1 MSTLPD
7 KYPHLLSFLK
17 DRVRAA
23 KQRAILSVNKELL
36 SIYWLIGKTIEEQQ
50 KIDGWGSKV
59 IEQLSKDLSS
69 EFPDMKGFS
78 SRNLKYMRK
87 FATTYPIVQPL
98 VAQLQEDNF
107 QTLEF
112 MQPVV
117 AQIPWTHHTIILDKC
132 KTEEER
138 LFYISKTAEQGWSKN
153 ILYSQIETQ
162 LYKRQGQAISNF
174 SEILPPNRVAEV
186 SNMIKNP
193 YVFDFLNIREDMQER
208 DLERAL
214 IEQVKKFML
223 ELGKGFAFVGNQ
235 YNIKVEND
243 DYYLDLLFFN
253 IPLNCYVVFELKIGN
268 FLPEYIGKLNFYVN
282 AVDGEVKLPNHND
295 TIGVLLCKTP
305 NKTEIKYSLK
315 NVNAP
320 IGVSEYLLHNQL
332 PSPMR
337 EELPTDEAINNAL
350 NGEWTKRFPLSE
362 QKIMTLKSKLQQL
375 KVKPLAETVNEI
387 NTQRLFTEFVL
398 PLYQMIAEKL
408 RQEFEDEFETIQMM
422 IWAGGKGFYEGE
434 TEALK
439 TYLDELHYGVDSIR
453 IDVRLKVFRRAGKY
467 AFDVYGDLEML
478 FHRNSYAVTN
488 GYNGAIILEN
498 LYSEFPSREEQ
509 LHTTD
514 TFISGIVEHIDKK
527 LSEVMEQD
535 S

>member
-1 MSTLPD
+1 M
-7 KYPHLLSFLK
+7 
-17 DRVRAA
+17 
-23 KQRAILSVNKELL
+23 
-36 SIYWLIGKTIEEQQ
+36 
-50 KIDGWGSKV
+50 
-59 IEQLSKDLSS
+59 
-69 EFPDMKGFS
+69 
-78 SRNLKYMRK
+78 
-87 FATTYPIVQPL
+87 QPL
-98 VAQLQEDNF
+98 VAQLQEDDF
-107 QTLEF
+107 QTIEF

-408 RQEFEDEFETIQMM
+408 RQEFEDEFEDEDDDD
-422 IWAGGKGFYEGE
+422 FYE
-434 TEALK
+434 
-439 TYLDELHYGVDSIR
+439 DEED
-453 IDVRLKVFRRAGKY
+453 
-467 AFDVYGDLEML
+467 
-478 FHRNSYAVTN
+478 N
-488 GYNGAIILEN
+488 
-498 LYSEFPSREEQ
+498 
-509 LHTTD
+509 
-514 TFISGIVEHIDKK
+514 
-527 LSEVMEQD
+527 
-535 S
+535 